1 MTTAEAVTPTA
12 VRARRPKR
20 LPSGWHLVL
29 VPIALLMA
37 TPLVWMLIT
46 SLSTLEET
54 RRFPPQLPS
63 SLHWHNYVQAW
74 TDSPFGRWLINSTV
88 VSTTCV
94 ISNLVLCSLAGY
106 AFARLRFPG
115 RRLLF
120 FATLATLMVPFQVV
134 MIPTLLIV
142 KHLGLVDTLPALIVP
157 NLVTPFGIY
166 LLRQFFV
173 SLPFELEE
181 AALID
186 GAGRLRILRS
196 VLLPL
201 MGPPLST
208 LAVLTF
214 LTVWNDFL
222 WPLVVTS
229 SPNVM
234 TVQLGLSTFQSAH
247 FTNWPV
253 LMAGTLLS
261 QLPVLLLFVLGQR
274 FFVSSIATTG
284 IKYPDSCRDG
294 PMGSDVSSA
303 RAQLAPVEAERL
315 SDEVRDP
322 HPREP
327 RPVGTSHVA
336 VHGRRSG
343 YVGGVPRR
351 RRPAVRCAAG
361 GDLGLWRVRHGR
373 GARCP

>member
-1 MTTAEAVTPTA
+1 
-12 VRARRPKR
+12 
-20 LPSGWHLVL
+20 
-29 VPIALLMA
+29 MA

-63 SLHWHNYVQAW
+63 SLHWDNYVQAW
-74 TDSPFGRWLINSTV
+74 TDSPFGRWLINSTI

-120 FATLATLMVPFQVV
+120 FAILATLMVPFQVV
-134 MIPTLLIV
+134 MIPTMLIV

-186 GAGRLRILRS
+186 GASRLRILRS

-214 LTVWNDFL
+214 LSVWNDFL

-229 SPNVM
+229 SPDVM
-234 TVQLGLSTFQSAH
+234 TVQLGLTTFQSAH
-247 FTNWPV
+247 YTNWPV

-261 QLPVLLLFVLGQR
+261 QLPVLLLFIVGQR

-284 IKYPDSCRDG
+284 IK
-294 PMGSDVSSA
+294 
-303 RAQLAPVEAERL
+303 
-315 SDEVRDP
+315 
-322 HPREP
+322 
-327 RPVGTSHVA
+327 
-336 VHGRRSG
+336 
-343 YVGGVPRR
+343 
-351 RRPAVRCAAG
+351 
-361 GDLGLWRVRHGR
+361 
-373 GARCP
+373 